1 MATGQDIVDTAKQ
14 YLGLKYV
21 WGGTDLSSGVD
32 CSGLVQE
39 IFKQFGITSGR
50 TTWDQIEQG
59 SSVEMKGLRPGDLV
73 FFDTDKT
80 VPGPDHVGI
89 YMGDGKMI
97 EAPKPG
103 KNVQVTDISKG
114 YYFDRFMGARR
125 LDGYEVV
132 GESAS
137 DYEPT
142 DKPPKMTAEELASN
156 YGWSFGFLNSNP
168 ELKGLFDSA
177 VKETWPAEK
186 FQAEVRDTEWWK
198 SNSETRRQ
206 AQVMKTTDPASW
218 NAAIAAETIKIQQ
231 LAAEMGAAIPPA
243 KLKSIAVSSIQSGMN
258 EDLLRN
264 ALGGYVTFTKDGTAK
279 GEAGMWAYSMR
290 QYASQMGVELS
301 DDSVKNY
308 AQRVV
313 RRVASSQDFESEIRE
328 RAKSLLPGY
337 EEAIDAGTTVKEI
350 ADPYMQMM
358 AQELEIPYASI
369 KMDNPL
375 IKHALNGLDANGKPG
390 GINVTDFQTQLRNDP
405 RWRNTTA
412 ARDQVSSVSASVL
425 RDMGLA

>member
-14 YLGLKYV
+14 HLGLKYV
-21 WGGTDLSSGVD
+21 WGGTNLETGVD
-32 CSGLVQE
+32 CSGLVQQV
-39 IFKQFGITSGR
+39 FKQFGITSGR

-59 SSVEMKGLRPGDLV
+59 SSVDMKGLRPGDLV
-73 FFDTDKT
+73 FFDTDKS
-80 VPGPDHVGI
+80 VAGPDHVGI

-132 GESAS
+132 GESDS
-137 DYEPT
+137 DYEAPEA
-142 DKPPKMTAEELASN
+142 PPKMTAEELASN

-168 ELKGLFDSA
+168 ELKGLFDNA
-177 VKETWPAEK
+177 VKETWTGEK
-186 FQAEVRDTEWWK
+186 FQAEVRNTEWWK
-198 SNSETRRQ
+198 TNSETRRQ

-218 NAAIAAETIKIQQ
+218 NAAVSAEMIKVQQ

-243 KLKSIAVSSIQSGMN
+243 KLKGIAISSIQSGMD

-264 ALGGYVTFTKDGTAK
+264 ALGGYVTFTKEGTAK

-337 EEAIDAGTTVKEI
+337 ADAIDAGSTVKEI

-369 KMDNPL
+369 KMDNPI

-405 RWRNTTA
+405 RWKRTAA
-412 ARDQVSSVSASVL
+412 ARDQVATVSASIL